1 MFRRPK
7 SSQRHAPKERASM
20 IEPLENR
27 LLCARAEGVD
37 VASFQG
43 QPTWSSVYAAGK
55 RFVIAKATEGTSYTN
70 PYYSQQIGATSASL
84 VAGAYHFASYGSA
97 TAEADHFYAVA
108 SGAMKAGY
116 LRPTLD
122 IEGAVPSGWG
132 KTSVSNWVT
141 SFGAEVAAKSGGA
154 SMMVY
159 TSQSYAASYFDSS
172 VTQYNFWIAHY
183 NGQNSQTGSPGTTTP
198 FSTWAIWQYTST
210 GTVSGI
216 SGNVDHDV
224 ANGTMAGY
232 VVPTLVQ
239 SHDAKFVNGQSVNV
253 TNAPSGL
260 KAWDTYTSNG
270 TYVVKA
276 NGTAGVIQGDNPVY
290 IQGYRRWNVLYSGDS
305 TARWSAED
313 YLS

>member
-1 MFRRPK
+1 MFRPLK
-7 SSQRHAPKERASM
+7 SSQRQVPKERASM
-20 IEPLENR
+20 FEPLENR
-27 LLCARAEGVD
+27 LLCTRAEGVD

-43 QPTWSSVYAAGK
+43 TPNWGSVYAAGK
-55 RFVIAKATEGTSYTN
+55 RFVIAKATEGTTYTN
-70 PYYSQQIGATSASL
+70 PDYTQQIGATGSSL

-122 IEGAVPSGWG
+122 IEGSVPSGWG
-132 KTSVSNWVT
+132 KTTVSNWVDN
-141 SFGAEVAAKSGGA
+141 FGAEVTAKSGGA

-224 ANGTMAGY
+224 ANGTMTGY
-232 VVPTLVQ
+232 VIPSLVQ
-239 SHDAKFVNGQSVNV
+239 SHDAKFNTGQTVHV

-260 KAWDTYTSNG
+260 KAWNTYTSNG
-270 TYVVKA
+270 TYVVEPD
-276 NGTAGVIQGDNPVY
+276 GTAGVVQMSHPVF
-290 IQGYRRWNVLYSGDS
+290 IQGYKRWEIKYSGDS
-305 TARWSAED
+305 TNRWSAED
-313 YLS
+313 WLA